1 MCLLSFV
8 AASHKYIK
16 AVVNLIG
23 LEVLFLISGFW
34 NRALQILTV
43 LLRVIDPFVGRLL
56 ILSMA

>member
-1 MCLLSFV
+1 VCLLSFV

-34 NRALQILTV
+34 NRALQIFTV
-43 LLRVIDPFVGRLL
+43 LLRVIDPFLGSLL
-56 ILSMA
+56 TLSVA